1 LCKPTGIGEKI
12 QLKLEA
18 EKPVKLT
25 MHNSRGE
32 QVFPS
37 CSQKVQSNSV
47 VITLHLAGLAKG
59 IYFLQLKSD
68 EYSFIKMFHFTR

>member
-1 LCKPTGIGEKI
+1 LCKPTGTGEKI

-32 QVFPS
+32 QVSPIY
-37 CSQKVQSNSV
+37 SQKVQSNSV
-47 VITLHLAGLAKG
+47 VITLPLAGLAKG

-68 EYSFIKMFHFTR
+68 EYSSVKMYNFTK